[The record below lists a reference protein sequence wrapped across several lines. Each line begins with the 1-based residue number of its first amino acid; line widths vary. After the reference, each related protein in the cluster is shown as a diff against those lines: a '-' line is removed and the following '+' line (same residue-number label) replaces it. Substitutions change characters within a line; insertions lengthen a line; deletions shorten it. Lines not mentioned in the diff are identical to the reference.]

1 MSSNNK
7 VIWTEGMFLR
17 PSHFQ
22 QWDRHFQ
29 SWIESRCGV
38 LHCYSW
44 GVTKLEID
52 QQLLALG
59 KVAISSCQGI
69 FPDGTPFSIPDM
81 NAPPIPLDIPAES
94 KNELLYLSLPVRVR
108 GVFDK
113 ELAWDENSDEC
124 VRYRVKEIEVKDI
137 HSQFEQDSPII
148 QSGELWTRFRLSRQN
163 QDAFINI
170 PIARVFERKANKQ
183 VLLDPLFIPTCLHA
197 GASPQLYG
205 YIQEIEGILHQRGDA
220 LAKRLGSPGAGGAA
234 EIQDFL
240 YLQIVNR
247 YKPLFTHFS
256 LLQQLHPERLFSVLL
271 QMVGELSTITQVNHS
286 PETFPQYIHEDLYSC
301 FNPVIIALRKALDW
315 VPESRAIPIPLE
327 KHPKYSQIHTAI
339 IPDRQLFQSAE
350 FVLGVNA
357 QVAADKIRS
366 QFPRQTAIASSEKL
380 RDIVMSQ
387 VPGIQLIALAT
398 SPRQIPLQKG
408 MTYFGLDK
416 NHPLWQEMEKS
427 GAIAMHFSGEYP
439 GLELEFWA
447 IRD

>member
-1 MSSNNK
+1 MSSNDK

-22 QWDRHFQ
+22 QLDRYFQ

-59 KVAISSCQGI
+59 KFSITSCQGI
-69 FPDGTPFSIPDM
+69 FPDGTPFSIPDLNM
-81 NAPPIPLDIPAES
+81 PPTPLDIPADT
-94 KNELLYLSLPVRVR
+94 KNELLYLSLPVR
-108 GVFDK
+108 GAFSK
-113 ELAWDENSDEC
+113 ELAWGESTEEFI
-124 VRYRVKEIEVKDI
+124 RYRVKEIEVKDI
-137 HSQFEQDSPII
+137 HSQLEQDSPTI

-163 QDAFINI
+163 QDSFVNI
-170 PIARVFERKANKQ
+170 PIARVVERKADKQ
-183 VLLDPLFIPTCLHA
+183 VLLDSQFIPAALHT
-197 GASPQLYG
+197 GASASTQLYG

-220 LAKRLGSPGAGGAA
+220 LAQRLGSPGAGGAA
-234 EIQDFL
+234 EITDFL
-240 YLQIVNR
+240 FLQIINR
-247 YKPLFTHFS
+247 YEPLFTHFS
-256 LLQQLHPERLFSVLL
+256 LLQQLHPERLFSVML
-271 QMVGELSTITQVNHS
+271 QMVGELATITQTSSHR
-286 PETFPQYIHEDLYSC
+286 PKAFPQYIHEDLYSC
-301 FNPVIIALRKALDW
+301 FNPLLVALRETLSW

-327 KHPKYSQIHTAI
+327 EHPNQIRSAI
-339 IPDRQLFQSAE
+339 IHDRHLLQSAE

-366 QFPRQTAIASSEKL
+366 QIPRQTAIATREKL

-387 VPGIQLIALAT
+387 VPGIQLIVLAA
-398 SPRQIPLQKG
+398 SPRQIPFHKG
-408 MTYFGLDK
+408 MTYFSLDK
-416 NHPLWQEMEKS
+416 NHPLWQELEKG